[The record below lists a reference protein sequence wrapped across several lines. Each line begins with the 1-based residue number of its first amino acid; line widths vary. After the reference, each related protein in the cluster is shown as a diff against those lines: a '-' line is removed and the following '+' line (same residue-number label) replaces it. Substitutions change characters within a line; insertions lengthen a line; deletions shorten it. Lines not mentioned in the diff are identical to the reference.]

1 MTRLATLRRWAAD
14 ALAALGAAHGSPC
27 APAYSRTEP
36 DQGTVTIPL
45 PLARGLR
52 DVLADDGYPELAK
65 LIGQHIVDAE
75 TRLAD
80 R

>member
-1 MTRLATLRRWAAD
+1 MTRFATFRRRASD
-14 ALAALGAAHGSPC
+14 ALVALGAAHGAPC
-27 APAYSRTEP
+27 QSAPTITEP